1 MKLSKWMAAA
11 LSGIIAITGASVFQL
26 PIAAAAEELLNDTFE
41 SGYGAWK
48 GVGASLSLSTDQS
61 HGGNTSLYC
70 YDRTDTWGAP
80 RCSLTGVVA
89 AGQSY
94 EITASAMY
102 EGSGQQNMA
111 IKMIYTD
118 ANGTDHYDQVAGA
131 QATAGEWVTMTGN
144 YTVPAGATGM
154 ILYVEMPNANI
165 DQDYYI
171 DDIIIAGERT
181 TIELD
186 DKFTS
191 DFDDST
197 TQNWKGR
204 GSASVELSTK
214 YAHSG
219 DTSLFVS
226 GRTQLWNGATRSA
239 ADIMEAGGYYNVGTY
254 VLYDGDQYSDT
265 QKFSINLQ
273 YDLDGKENYYTIAT
287 ETANKGEWTY
297 VGSEFTVPAGATN
310 FYLYVQTGYTS
321 APTDQDLMDFYMDD
335 AIGEHLPD
343 PAIQEDITALQDVYA
358 DYFKIGC
365 ACAGSEF
372 AQNATRDL
380 ILKHYNSLTL
390 GNELKPD
397 SVLDQALSQA
407 YVQETGDDTM
417 PQISLNEA
425 DEMLKFA
432 GANGIPVRGHV
443 LVWHSQT
450 PDWFFKENFDS
461 DGAWVSKEKMTQ
473 RLENYIKIVME
484 TLAEDYP
491 DVEFY
496 AWDVVNEA
504 ASDAGTIRDPGSNNE
519 VSGQSAWVKVYGDQ
533 SYIQLAFQFA
543 RQYAP
548 EGCKLFYN
556 DYNEY
561 SPAKRAYIISDI
573 LTPLIDAGLIDG
585 MGMQSH
591 ISESYPSIDLYR
603 ESIQQYADL
612 GLEIQITEL
621 DISEKSNEY
630 ADQLTLAQRYQDV
643 FKLYKEMKDAG
654 VNLTAVVLWGITDST
669 SWIGGYPL
677 LFDKDYQAKPA
688 YYAVID
694 TDSEV
699 ESIQTM
705 TAYYYDG
712 TEEDLERALEIG
724 TAQYLNNK
732 TTYFKAAWTDTGMVV
747 RVYNPVWAEDINYSG
762 GCEVYASQ
770 VFLYGSTE
778 NQEGHFIWN
787 TFVNEDDAYVDAYAM
802 ISGEQ
807 LTGNVGDTV
816 YLDVFND
823 GVGWNDTE
831 FAWNNYLS
839 MITSGEMIDDPPT
852 CGIVTLANQPN
863 YAEATYTETP
873 IEIDGV
879 IDDVWADANT
889 IEVNNYSMGNGA
901 TGTSR
906 MLWDENYVYV
916 LTEVKD
922 AVLSKAS
929 ANAYE
934 QDTVEVFFDENNHK
948 TSSYESDDIQCRI
961 NYENDK
967 TVTDGRSTDAF
978 ISGAAVTENGYLV
991 EVAIPHTL
999 GTFTSGQIVGFDV
1012 QVNDDGTGDGK
1023 RTSIANWNDLSGQGY
1038 INTCVF
1044 GVLKLVGDGSVTT
1057 TPTTTTPGE
1066 TTTTTT
1072 VVTTV
1077 ETGKTTSG
1085 VGEMTTT
1092 AETTTTSVTTGTD
1105 VSTETQNTT
1114 AIAGMSLCGD
1124 VNLDTVVNMSDVI
1137 MLNKGSIHVIDLSE
1151 QSARNGDCNADGQ
1164 TDGNDAMI
1172 LLQFMVQIVDHLPYT
1187 E

>member
-1 MKLSKWMAAA
+1 MRFLKIIAAT
-11 LSGIIAITGASVFQL
+11 LSGVLAMGSMSLSNFTGF
-26 PIAAAAEELLNDTFE
+26 AEREALLNDTFE
-41 SGYGAWK
+41 SGFGAWK
-48 GVGASLSLSTDQS
+48 GVGASLSLSTEQAHS
-61 HGGNTSLYC
+61 GNTALYC
-70 YDRTDTWGAP
+70 YDRTNTWGAP

-111 IKMIYTD
+111 LKMIYTD
-118 ANGTDHYDQVAGA
+118 ASGTDHYDQISGA

-144 YTVPAGATGM
+144 YTIPTDATGM

-165 DQDYYI
+165 DQNYYI
-171 DDIIIAGERT
+171 DDIIITGERT

-186 DKFTS
+186 DSFTS
-191 DFDDST
+191 DFDNNT

-204 GSASVELSTK
+204 GSATVELSSK

-219 DTSLFVS
+219 TNSLYVS
-226 GRTQLWNGATRSA
+226 GRTELWNGATRST

-287 ETANKGEWTY
+287 ETVNKGEWTY
-297 VGSEFTVPAGATN
+297 VGSEFTVPSGATN
-310 FYLYVQTGYTS
+310 FYIYVQTGYTS
-321 APTDQDLMDFYMDD
+321 APTEQDLMDFYMDD
-335 AIGEHLPD
+335 VIGEHLPD
-343 PAIQEDITALQDVYA
+343 PAIQDDITALKDAYS

-372 AQNATRDL
+372 VQNATKDL
-380 ILKHYNSLTL
+380 IRKHYNSLTL

-397 SVLDQALSQA
+397 SVLDQTLSQA

-425 DEMLKFA
+425 DEMLRFA
-432 GANGIPVRGHV
+432 GEYNIPVRGHV

-461 DGAWVSKEKMTQ
+461 DGAWVSEEKMTQ

-533 SYIQLAFQFA
+533 SYIPLAFEFA
-543 RQYAP
+543 RKYAP

-561 SPAKRAYIISDI
+561 SPSKQAYIISDI
-573 LTPLIDAGLIDG
+573 LTPLIDAGLVDG

-621 DISEKSNEY
+621 DISEKSNDY
-630 ADQLTLAQRYQDV
+630 VDQLTLAQRYQDV
-643 FKLYKEMKDAG
+643 FKLYKEMKDSG

-677 LFDKDYQAKPA
+677 FFDKDYQAKPA

-712 TEEDLERALEIG
+712 TEEDLERALEIS
-724 TAQYLNNK
+724 TPQYIGESGA
-732 TTYFKAAWTDTGMVV
+732 YFKAAWHDTFMTIRIYGIADSEE
-747 RVYNPVWAEDINYSG
+747 NTLNAI
-762 GCEVYASQ
+762 
-770 VFLYGSTE
+770 YGSRDSQT
-778 NQEGHFIWN
+778 GLFICGFDPN
-787 TFVNEDDAYVDAYAM
+787 HGPNLYVDYTIPLSCSADIYDT
-802 ISGEQ
+802 SV
-807 LTGNVGDTV
+807 TGKAGDIL
-816 YLDVFND
+816 YLDIIYEQY
-823 GVGWNDTE
+823 GWNDAD
-831 FAWNNYLS
+831 FANGWYHETNADGVL
-839 MITSGEMIDDPPT
+839 PT

-863 YAEATYTETP
+863 YSEATYVETP
-873 IEIDGV
+873 VEIDGM

-889 IEVNNYSMGNGA
+889 IEVNNYSMGSGA
-901 TGTSR
+901 TGISK
-906 MLWDENYVYV
+906 MLWDENYLYV
-916 LTEVKD
+916 LTEVTD
-922 AVLSKAS
+922 PVLSKAS

-961 NYENDK
+961 NYENEK
-967 TVTDGRSTDAF
+967 TITDGRSTDAF
-978 ISGAAVTENGYLV
+978 ISATAKTADGYLV

-999 GTFTSGQIVGFDV
+999 GTFMSGQIVGFDV
-1012 QVNDDGTGDGK
+1012 QINDDGTGDGK

-1038 INTCVF
+1038 IDTSVF
-1044 GVLKLVGDGSVTT
+1044 GVLKLVGDSTVTVTT
-1057 TPTTTTPGE
+1057 TTTGTTTS

-1072 VVTTV
+1072 VTTEITESEMPTTS
-1077 ETGKTTSG
+1077 ETGQ
-1085 VGEMTTT
+1085 
-1092 AETTTTSVTTGTD
+1092 VTG
-1105 VSTETQNTT
+1105 NY
-1114 AIAGMSLCGD
+1114 LCGD
-1124 VNLDTVVNMSDVI
+1124 VSMDGEVTMSDVI
-1137 MLNKGSIHVIDLSE
+1137 MLNKASIHALDLSE
-1151 QSARNGDCNADGQ
+1151 QAEKNGDCNADGLM
-1164 TDGNDAMI
+1164 DGNDAMI
-1172 LLQFMVQIVDHLPYT
+1172 LLQFTVQIIDRLPYT